1 VFATRN
7 LGSNSASPFELVKKD
22 PAENLVQNGELSAA
36 TRAQSCNRSLM
47 HLDGHPTTQLNDHTP
62 PNGITPTTQ
71 PQLVWSWPIEHEDRR
86 KERNADAASHN
97 ARPFEVDRKILKD
110 VVREKMGV
118 DVGRI
123 TFMSAGESEV
133 SVHQFMSLLTMTTRR
148 YISQGFFY
156 VHHVLLVND
165 NPFCR
170 LI

>member
-1 VFATRN
+1 M
-7 LGSNSASPFELVKKD
+7 KKD
-22 PAENLVQNGELSAA
+22 PAERLVQSGELSAA
-36 TRAQSCNRSLM
+36 TRAQSCNLSLM
-47 HLDGHPTTQLNDHTP
+47 YLDGHPTTQLNDHTP
-62 PNGITPTTQ
+62 PNGITSNTQ
-71 PQLVWSWPIEHEDRR
+71 LQLVWSWPVEHEDRR

-110 VVREKMGV
+110 VVREKMGF

-133 SVHQFMSLLTMTTRR
+133 SVHQFISSLTITTRR

-156 VHHVLLVND
+156 FHHVLLVND
-165 NPFCR
+165 DLFCR